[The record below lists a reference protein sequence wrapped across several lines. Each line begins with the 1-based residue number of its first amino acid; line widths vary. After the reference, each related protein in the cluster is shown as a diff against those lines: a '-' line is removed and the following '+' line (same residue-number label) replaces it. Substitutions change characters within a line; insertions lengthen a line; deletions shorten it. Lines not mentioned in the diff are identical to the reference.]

1 MRSHDRSLLKELS
14 VFFLI
19 SLGVFV
25 VDQAS
30 KQWVISNFVLY
41 QTRTVLEGFFSLTFV
56 INKGV
61 AFGFMAG
68 ADEWRHVFFQ
78 AVAILS
84 MAAMVYL
91 YVTTSE
97 KTFFFKAGMP
107 LVFGGAAGNLSDRIV
122 YKYVIDFLDFYFGVY
137 HWPAFNIADS
147 AITVGVC
154 CLVWHYFNEPIK
166 K

>member
-1 MRSHDRSLLKELS
+1 MSSAKKCLFKELS
-14 VFFLI
+14 IFFII
-19 SLGVFV
+19 SLVVFV
-25 VDQAS
+25 LDQAS

-41 QTRTVLEGFFSLTFV
+41 QSRPVIDGLFNLTFV

-68 ADEWRHVFFQ
+68 HDAWRHIFFQ
-78 AVAILS
+78 AVALLS
-84 MAAMVYL
+84 MVALGYI
-91 YVTTSE
+91 YITTDR

-107 LVFGGAAGNLSDRIV
+107 LVFGGAAGNLLDRIS
-122 YKYVIDFLDFYFGVY
+122 YKYVIDFLDFYFNSY

-147 AITVGVC
+147 AITVGVG
-154 CLVWHYFNEPIK
+154 CLVWHYFNDPIK